1 MNKRQIIA
9 SLGDISN
16 QLDNINLYKEANS
29 LTNVMKKLAQEDT
42 NTFNLR
48 SNQDENYPE
57 MIMQHLFED
66 KLWPMIPRQFEREDH
81 PIHKFSGSDKIR
93 WVLKQMRDLLS
104 KVQFD
109 EEYVEPKQLRNIV
122 NVYQEF
128 LEEFKNSEFIGRKAN
143 EMTTE
148 RLNEF
153 LMLLDKAEQAINQ
166 NNAEDFWE
174 SLP

>member
-1 MNKRQIIA
+1 
-9 SLGDISN
+9 
-16 QLDNINLYKEANS
+16 
-29 LTNVMKKLAQEDT
+29 
-42 NTFNLR
+42 
-48 SNQDENYPE
+48 
-57 MIMQHLFED
+57 
-66 KLWPMIPRQFEREDH
+66 
-81 PIHKFSGSDKIR
+81 
-93 WVLKQMRDLLS
+93 MRDLLS

-128 LEEFKNSEFIGRKAN
+128 LEEFKNSEYIGRKAN
-143 EMTTE
+143 EITTE

-166 NNAEDFWE
+166 NNAEEFWE